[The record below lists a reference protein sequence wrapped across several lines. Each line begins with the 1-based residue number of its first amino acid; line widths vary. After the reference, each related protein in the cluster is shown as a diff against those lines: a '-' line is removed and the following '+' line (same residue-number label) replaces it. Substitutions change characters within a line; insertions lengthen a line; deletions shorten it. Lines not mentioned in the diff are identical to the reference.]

1 MADIPQDPPAD
12 AGAPRV
18 RSQVR
23 SYDPRAVWSWA
34 LYDFANSP
42 FTTLVVT
49 FIYATYFTQAI
60 APDPVRG
67 TTLWSWGGVTTSAI
81 LIALTS
87 PFLGAFAD
95 RGGYRKLFLALAT
108 GLGILGTVGL
118 YFVLP
123 GQVVPA
129 LALFVVANVSFE
141 LGIVFYNAFLPD
153 IAPPSK
159 IGRVSGYGW
168 GLGYVGG
175 LIALVVALVTLV
187 QPEVPWLGFSKEAGE
202 NIRATNLLVAI
213 WFLVFCLP
221 IFLFV
226 REDRSRATPG
236 PGVVRASIRQ
246 LYTTFHEIRRYRQI
260 VRFLVAR
267 LVYNDALVTVFFFG
281 GIIASTIYGF
291 TTTEILVLGIV
302 LNVAA
307 GTGAFAMGF
316 LDDKLGGKRT
326 VSISLVGLIVGT
338 LLAAVSPTRELF
350 WVGAI
355 LVGIFSGPNQSASRS
370 LMGRFVPDEKEN
382 EFFGF
387 FAFSG
392 KATAF
397 MGPFLL
403 GLMTSLFEPFREQFH
418 PQRAGVAIILVMFIV
433 GLWLL
438 QRLDEEEGVRV
449 ADRSDW

>member
-1 MADIPQDPPAD
+1 MSEAS
-12 AGAPRV
+12 GR
-18 RSQVR
+18 RR
-23 SYDPRAVWSWA
+23 SYDSRSIWSWA

-49 FIYATYFTQAI
+49 FVYSTYFVRAI
-60 APDPVRG
+60 APDPESG
-67 TTLWSWGGVTTSAI
+67 TTLWSWGGVTTSAV

-95 RGGYRKLFLALAT
+95 RGGYRKLFLGLAT
-108 GLGILGTVGL
+108 GLGIVATVAL
-118 YFVLP
+118 FFVLP
-123 GQVVPA
+123 GQVVSA
-129 LALFVVANVSFE
+129 LALFVVANVCFE

-153 IAPPSK
+153 IAPPSR

-175 LIALVVALVTLV
+175 LLALIVALVTLI
-187 QPEVPWLGFSKEAGE
+187 QPEVPWFGFSTEAGE
-202 NIRATNLLVAI
+202 NIRATNLLVAV
-213 WFLVFCLP
+213 WFLLFSLP

-226 REDRSRATPG
+226 VEDRSRVTRG
-236 PGVVRASIRQ
+236 GGIFRASLRQ
-246 LYTTFHEIRRYRQI
+246 LSDTFHEIRHYRQI
-260 VRFLVAR
+260 VRFLIAR
-267 LVYNDALVTVFFFG
+267 LVYNDALITVFFFG
-281 GIIASTIYGF
+281 GIIAETIYGF
-291 TTTEILVLGIV
+291 TTAEILVLGIV

-307 GTGAFAMGF
+307 GAGAFAMGF

-326 VSISLVGLIVGT
+326 VEISLLGLIVGT
-338 LLAAVSPTRELF
+338 LLAAFAPGRTLF

-370 LMGRFVPDEKEN
+370 LMGRFVPDDKEN

-397 MGPFLL
+397 LGPFLL
-403 GLMTSLFEPFREQFH
+403 GLMTLLFEPFKDVFH
-418 PQRAGVAIILVMFIV
+418 PQRAGVAVILLMFIV
-433 GLWLL
+433 GLVLL
-438 QRLDEEEGVRV
+438 QRLDEQEGIRV
-449 ADRSDW
+449 ADRADW